1 MPQAE
6 LQPGVGSWDEGV
18 QVFKRSVALV
28 ATVALAIGAF
38 VVPAAGQTAP
48 PAGCPQP
55 VPMSEVQRGLR
66 GTGYTVVS
74 GREPEPFSVEVLG
87 VLNDAL
93 GPGRDMIVAD
103 VTSPAIE
110 EAGGIWAGMS
120 GSPVYVDTR
129 LLGAVAYGLSEDDST
144 VAGITPAEDML
155 DLLTYPSRLP
165 EADPERA
172 QQTIPLTSS
181 VQKSVQDSGAGSGEG
196 GLHALRVP
204 LSVSGGRGSQL
215 VRPAI
220 RRESLPYIAYNGSSA
235 SAEMDATP
243 TELKPGDS
251 FAGTFSY
258 GDITIAEIG
267 TAAIVC
273 NNMAVAF
280 GHSIYPFFPQGYTEM
295 GANEAEVL
303 TIVDDPNFK
312 LATVEGLVGTVD
324 QDRLAGVRAL
334 LDVIPSSV
342 PVRSTITA
350 EDLNRTLTGETNVV
364 VQKMVPTIANVH
376 MVDSVDSAFDQ
387 VGAGSLE
394 ATWTITGTR
403 ESGATWELTRSNMYA
418 SYDDIARESFN
429 ELTGNLFALFY
440 NGHEDI
446 RFTDV
451 EATATVREELRSY
464 EIVQIRVRVNRGR
477 FKEGG
482 RVRAKP
488 GDRLTVRAVLQA
500 SETLGQ
506 PGDAAVVEIDLELRV
521 PRSASGQGYIR
532 VGGGSRGG
540 GFRSCFYDG
549 EFCARRIAS
558 KYESFDAL
566 LAALANKRGNDSLVA
581 RLYIGRRRPQVVS
594 RDRATTE
601 RVVTGEGFM
610 QVELPDGGDG
620 GPQPVPSEPIG
631 PRVERT

>member
-1 MPQAE
+1 M
-6 LQPGVGSWDEGV
+6 L
-18 QVFKRSVALV
+18 KRSVALA
-28 ATVALAIGAF
+28 ATLVVGAALLAA
-38 VVPAAGQTAP
+38 PAAAQTVP
-48 PAGCPQP
+48 PTDCPQP
-55 VPMSEVQRGLR
+55 VPISEVQRGMR

-120 GSPVYVDTR
+120 GSPVYVDSR
-129 LLGAVAYGLSEDDST
+129 LLGAVAYGLSEEDST
-144 VAGITPAEDML
+144 VAGITPAQDLL
-155 DLLTYPSRLP
+155 DLLTYPSRLSEP
-165 EADPERA
+165 DVSSA
-172 QQTIPLTSS
+172 QRTIPLTPGL
-181 VQKSVQDSGAGSGEG
+181 QKRIEASGSGSGEG
-196 GLHALRVP
+196 GLRALRVP
-204 LSVSGGRGSQL
+204 LSVSGGRGSEL

-235 SAEMDATP
+235 SAQADATA
-243 TELKPGDS
+243 TDLQPGDS

-258 GDITIAEIG
+258 GDITVAEIG

-273 NNMAVAF
+273 NDMAVAF

-303 TIVDDPNFK
+303 TIVDNPNFK

-364 VQKMVPTIANVH
+364 VQKMLPTIANVH

-387 VGAGSLE
+387 VGSGSLE
-394 ATWTITGTR
+394 TTWTITGTR

-418 SYDDIARESFN
+418 SHEDIARESFN

-440 NGHEDI
+440 NGHEEI
-446 RFTDV
+446 EFTEV
-451 EATATVREELRSY
+451 EATATVRESLRSY
-464 EIVQIRVRVNRGR
+464 EILQIQVSVNDGP
-477 FKEGG
+477 FKEGR
-482 RVRAKP
+482 RVQVKP
-488 GDRLTVRAVLQA
+488 RDRLTVRTVLQA
-500 SETLGQ
+500 GELLGEAS
-506 PGDAAVVEIDLELRV
+506 DAEPFHVDMELKV
-521 PRSASGQGYIR
+521 PRRASGQGYIR
-532 VGGGSRGG
+532 VSGGSRGG

-549 EFCARRIAS
+549 EYCARRIAS

-566 LAALANKRGNDSLVA
+566 LAALAKKRGNDSIAA
-581 RLYIGRRRPQVVS
+581 RLYVGRRRPQVVS
-594 RDRATTE
+594 RDREATD

-610 QVELPDGGDG
+610 QVVLPDAEGETRSGG
-620 GPQPVPSEPIG
+620 VPIG
-631 PRVERT
+631 RRVER

>member
-1 MPQAE
+1 MCLKLSGPARG
-6 LQPGVGSWDEGV
+6 PHDRDEGDGLI
-18 QVFKRSVALV
+18 KRSIAFMAVIALG
-28 ATVALAIGAF
+28 AGALAA
-38 VVPAAGQTAP
+38 PAAGQTAA
-48 PAGCPQP
+48 PADCPQP
-55 VPMSEVQRGLR
+55 VPASEVQRGLR

-144 VAGITPAEDML
+144 IAGITPAQDML
-155 DLLTYPSRLP
+155 DLLSYPSRLAAP
-165 EADPERA
+165 EPAPSQRTIALTPTLRKRIADGG
-172 QQTIPLTSS
+172 SS
-181 VQKSVQDSGAGSGEG
+181 SGDGT
-196 GLHALRVP
+196 LRALRVP
-204 LSVSGGRGSQL
+204 LSISGGRGSQL

-220 RRESLPYIAYNGSSA
+220 RREGLPYIAYNGSSA
-235 SAEMDATP
+235 SSDVAATAAN
-243 TELKPGDS
+243 LQPGDS

-258 GDITIAEIG
+258 GDITVAEIG
-267 TAAIVC
+267 TTAIVC
-273 NNMAVAF
+273 NNMAIAF

-303 TIVDDPNFK
+303 TIVDNPNFK
-312 LATVEGLVGTVD
+312 LATVEELVGTVD

-334 LDVIPSSV
+334 LNVIPTTV

-387 VGAGSLE
+387 VGSGSLE

-403 ESGATWELTRSNMYA
+403 ESGATWQLTRSNMYA
-418 SYDDIARESFN
+418 SHEDIARDSFN

-446 RFTDV
+446 KFTEV
-451 EATATVREELRSY
+451 EARATVREALHSY
-464 EIVQIRVRVNRGR
+464 DIVQISVSVNDGEFKQGRRVRVKPRDGLV
-477 FKEGG
+477 
-482 RVRAKP
+482 VRTTLQPSESVGEA
-488 GDRLTVRAVLQA
+488 GDVQVF
-500 SETLGQ
+500 E
-506 PGDAAVVEIDLELRV
+506 VDLELKV
-521 PRSASGQGYIR
+521 PRTATGQGYIR
-532 VGGGSRGG
+532 VTGGSRGG

-549 EFCARRIAS
+549 EYCARRIAS
-558 KYESFDAL
+558 RYDSFDDL
-566 LAALANKRGNDSLVA
+566 LASLAKKRGNNSVAA
-581 RLYIGRRRPQVVS
+581 RLYLGRRRTQVVS
-594 RDRATTE
+594 RDRETMDRVVIGDGYMQVTMPDGSGDGREVPIGHRTE
-601 RVVTGEGFM
+601 RG
-610 QVELPDGGDG
+610 
-620 GPQPVPSEPIG
+620 
-631 PRVERT
+631 